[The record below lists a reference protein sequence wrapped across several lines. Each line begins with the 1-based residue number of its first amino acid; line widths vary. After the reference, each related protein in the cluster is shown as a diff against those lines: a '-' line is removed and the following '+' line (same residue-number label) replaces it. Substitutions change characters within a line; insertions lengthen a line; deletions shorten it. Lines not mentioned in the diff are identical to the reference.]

1 MVISS
6 EIRRAPYADILSM
19 SLGSGLF
26 NNHIEQLIT
35 GVIRKIAFSS
45 PRQLF
50 ETYAASVTLKFIE
63 DRRDISRLAPSILG
77 YSNRRESGSAFLR
90 LGLPLA
96 LLDSD
101 VEEPELWRQFRH
113 VSVIVG
119 ISEEDALQSIFPYRA
134 ALKLC
139 STFDDDSYVS
149 RVQPDALWQTII
161 TWSSSS
167 LNGLAITGVVRHLDA
182 ILAHMLLVVGEIDVG
197 PAGDLSLAIRS
208 SIPAVADDLTIL
220 TKFQSNHEP
229 LMHRPSAPLYGA
241 RAVLQAIAWLER
253 HLKSTLPT
261 PETLYH
267 VLQRL
272 FRSIALAPLVNEK
285 VRGIN
290 AVCILC
296 ALYAPVYENSPALL
310 RNVMY
315 GMTPILAHPALYH
328 RSQSIIHWACNVYA
342 RVAKPDS
349 RFPEFLVRV
358 ANTVA
363 QLCREREE
371 SKHPIGA
378 GLLEWVQDLGIL
390 IQSVPDLAGQAKS
403 AMLLWPNSIST
414 LSTGNGITYRDITR
428 TLSDDSFTSNK
439 FRLVQRVQQLVQ
451 EKRGF
456 RPPQGDFWALK
467 SCIPSDSE
475 LVNADLEAYLDV
487 LAAQAGR
494 VTALKDSPV
503 RRTLGQR
510 HQSETRS
517 SRKAAGSFMLVLP
530 HHAIIGVLLDR
541 MHLYAVAIRDV
552 AYQSLRLLLSLQ
564 NNHLDTWKSP
574 PEDITL
580 LASRPIDILFAKQPQ
595 IEELTTSA
603 TFVESSDNFPQWIR
617 STTQFMCDVLG
628 SLDPF
633 YAQLQPVVNADE
645 EFAAELFPVAVHE
658 LLRRQDGGILRGV
671 LSDFF
676 CRVLKHNAASVL
688 ALQTI
693 VETCLHL
700 RNFQHNPIDDSAIGN
715 NRWLNIEFPILST
728 AAAKCGAYTT
738 ALLFLELGRE
748 TTTSKLDAY
757 VSDQESILY
766 DIYSHVEEPDGF
778 YGIKGQDVAR
788 FLVRRFRHENEW
800 DKAFRFDGA
809 ALEASPNQSTPND
822 AHSVGVVQALHASG
836 LDHLAVSML
845 HNFRQE
851 HSSSLSTEIEL
862 AWRTD
867 NWELPI
873 SEFDTSAGASLFC
886 ALRSIHRQGETIAVD
901 AVIDDAI
908 RREVGYLRDLGNES
922 MTEIRSCLRRLLCLR
937 EVKDWSLRP
946 VQETLASND
955 WSPSMVNRWGRVPP
969 DYQLAFRLFFARNLL
984 TIHRYADLEPVLA
997 TRISLIRSAQSRF
1010 GCAPIGNKRTPFM
1023 DALMNAEKQCL
1034 LHIAQSAREAS
1045 FPQIALKCVTRA
1057 RHIEGADRLSF
1068 DSSNEFAHV
1077 LWAHNEEK
1085 LAIETVDQLLQRSD
1099 DITPI
1104 AQALSLSQQVS
1115 PRCSC

>member
-1 MVISS
+1 MVLSS

-26 NNHIEQLIT
+26 NDHIEQLIS
-35 GVIRKIAFSS
+35 GVIHKIAFSS
-45 PRQLF
+45 PKQLF

-63 DRRDISRLAPSILG
+63 DRRDISRLPPLILG
-77 YSNRRESGSAFLR
+77 YSNRRESCSAFLR

-96 LLDSD
+96 LLNSD

-113 VSVIVG
+113 LTAIVG
-119 ISEEDALQSIFPYRA
+119 ISEEDALQSIFPYRT

-139 STFDDDSYVS
+139 STFDDDDYAS
-149 RVQPDALWQTII
+149 RVQSDTLWQAIL
-161 TWSSSS
+161 TWSPSSS
-167 LNGLAITGVVRHLDA
+167 LDGLTIAGVVRHLDA
-182 ILAHMLLVVGEIDVG
+182 ILAHMLLVVGEIDAG

-208 SIPAVADDLTIL
+208 SMPAVADNLTIL

-253 HLKSTLPT
+253 HLKSALPV

-272 FRSIALAPLVNEK
+272 FRSITLTPLVNEK

-296 ALYAPVYENSPALL
+296 ALYAPVFENSPALL
-310 RNVMY
+310 RNVMF
-315 GMTPILAHPALYH
+315 GITPILAHPALYH
-328 RSQSIIHWACNVYA
+328 RAQSIIHWACNVYA
-342 RVAKPDS
+342 RMAEPDS

-358 ANTVA
+358 ANTA
-363 QLCREREE
+363 SQLCREHEE
-371 SKHPIGA
+371 SKPPIGTE
-378 GLLEWVQDLGIL
+378 LLEWVQAIGVL
-390 IQSVPDLAGQAKS
+390 IQSVPNLAGQAKS
-403 AMLLWPNSIST
+403 AMLLWPKSIST
-414 LSTGNGITYRDITR
+414 PSTANGLTYRDVSR
-428 TLSDDSFTSNK
+428 ALSDDSFTSNK
-439 FRLVQRVQQLVQ
+439 FRLVQRLRQLIQ

-456 RPPQGDFWALK
+456 RPPHGDFWSLK

-475 LVNADLEAYLDV
+475 LVDADLEAYLDV
-487 LAAQAGR
+487 LAVQAGR
-494 VTALKDSPV
+494 VTVLKDSPV

-541 MHLYAVAIRDV
+541 MHLSTVAIRDV

-564 NNHLDTWKSP
+564 NNHLNTWKSP

-580 LASRPIDILFAKQPQ
+580 LASRPIDILSAKQAQ
-595 IEELTTSA
+595 MGELNASA
-603 TFVESSDNFPQWIR
+603 HYVESSNNFPQWIR
-617 STTQFMCDVLG
+617 TTTQFMCDVLG
-628 SLDPF
+628 NLDPF
-633 YAQLQPVVNADE
+633 YAQLQPVVDADE

-658 LLRRQDGGILRGV
+658 LLRRQNGGISRGV

-676 CRVLKHNAASVL
+676 RRVLKHNATSVL

-700 RNFQHNPIDDSAIGN
+700 RSFQHNPIDDSATGN
-715 NRWLNIEFPILST
+715 NRWLDIEFPILST

-748 TTTSKLDAY
+748 TATSTLDAY

-766 DIYSHVEEPDGF
+766 DIYSHIEEPDGF
-778 YGIKGQDVAR
+778 YGIKSQDVAR
-788 FLVRRFRHENEW
+788 FLVRRFRHESEW

-809 ALEASPNQSTPND
+809 ALEASPDQNTPKD

-862 AWRTD
+862 AWRTE

-873 SEFDTSAGASLFC
+873 SELDTSAGASLFC
-886 ALRSIHRQGETIAVD
+886 ALRSIHRQGEIIAMDTVVDD
-901 AVIDDAI
+901 AV

-922 MTEIRSCLRRLLCLR
+922 MAEVRSCLRRLLCLR

-955 WSPSMVNRWGRVPP
+955 WSPSMANRWGRVPI
-969 DYQLAFRLFFARNLL
+969 DYQ
-984 TIHRYADLEPVLA
+984 
-997 TRISLIRSAQSRF
+997 
-1010 GCAPIGNKRTPFM
+1010 
-1023 DALMNAEKQCL
+1023 
-1034 LHIAQSAREAS
+1034 
-1045 FPQIALKCVTRA
+1045 
-1057 RHIEGADRLSF
+1057 
-1068 DSSNEFAHV
+1068 
-1077 LWAHNEEK
+1077 
-1085 LAIETVDQLLQRSD
+1085 
-1099 DITPI
+1099 
-1104 AQALSLSQQVS
+1104 
-1115 PRCSC
+1115 